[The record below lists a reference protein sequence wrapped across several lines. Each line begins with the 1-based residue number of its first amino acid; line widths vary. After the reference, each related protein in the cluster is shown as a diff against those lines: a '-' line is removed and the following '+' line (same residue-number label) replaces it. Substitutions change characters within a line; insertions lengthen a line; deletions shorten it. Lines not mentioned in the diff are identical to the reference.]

1 MSQSTEVTAESV
13 HGLLRTE
20 LVALGI
26 PEEDTSAE
34 TVIDTLEIDSLDLAD
49 LLVTV
54 QREYGVNIRRA
65 ELAGVTVGGLVDRV
79 LAGADGR

>member
-26 PEEDTSAE
+26 PEEATSAE

-49 LLVTV
+49 LMVTV
-54 QREYGVNIRRA
+54 KREYGVDIRRA
-65 ELAGVTVGGLVDRV
+65 ELAGVTVGELVDRV
-79 LAGADGR
+79 LAGVDGR